1 MKKEDRS
8 DEMYEINSTLDDIRT
23 LFYNVLDF
31 PADSRSDAKDRAK
44 RELRFA
50 LQDLLNKAENL

>member
-1 MKKEDRS
+1 M
-8 DEMYEINSTLDDIRT
+8 TLRT